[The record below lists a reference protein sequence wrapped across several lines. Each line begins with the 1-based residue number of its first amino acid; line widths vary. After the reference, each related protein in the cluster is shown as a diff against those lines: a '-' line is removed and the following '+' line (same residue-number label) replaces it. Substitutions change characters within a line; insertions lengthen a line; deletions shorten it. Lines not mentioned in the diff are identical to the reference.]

1 MLEAVPQHESP
12 KEAVLLGKVSMI
24 LKIASLSATKL
35 ASLTAY
41 LASPSNIVKDVFAL
55 DRNVVESSC
64 TPAYAV
70 NLMTSKSVDHNK
82 HDVTLEVA
90 ETLVLKEDK
99 ESQLRHP
106 VPSKYLLGL
115 VQAVGLFPAS

>member
-1 MLEAVPQHESP
+1 MLGAVPQHDYL

-24 LKIASLSATKL
+24 LKIASLSAINL

-41 LASPSNIVKDVFAL
+41 LASSKNIIDDAFAI
-55 DRNVVESSC
+55 DRNVVESSGS
-64 TPAYAV
+64 PAYAV

-82 HDVTLEVA
+82 HDVTLEIA
-90 ETLVLKEDK
+90 ETFILKEDK
-99 ESQLRHP
+99 ESQLCHH

-115 VQAVGLFPAS
+115 VQAIGLFPKS